1 MLRAYL
7 ADCLDKSTTNPTL
20 SEWGCYADVVEINH
34 RVRVAQQCL
43 RPPDDLRIDVA
54 GWLWA
59 YSGEKQDV
67 LGIGKQLTD
76 PRRWKALSPGRLKQP
91 RQRRG
96 VQPLHLAIES
106 RNGFSVRFGCPR
118 DHNFH
123 GRALARLPPHHSF
136 ATELSQTAQRVE
148 RLEATTLGRHREFVA
163 RSPPLFCAP
172 LVLRPPFSAP
182 ACGWPL
188 VGPTGRA
195 SRSSWRSLWQTA
207 NFLCVR
213 RTHRRLAATHRKAL
227 PSVQISDCRARK
239 LKLDREGAERAHRIG
254 YSAGLRA
261 PPRYIE
267 ISLPKDH
274 VRTHHTKEQSEPLGV
289 GARNRQ
295 PG

>member
-76 PRRWKALSPGRLKQP
+76 PRRWKALSSGRLKQP

-123 GRALARLPPHHSF
+123 GRALARLPPITPSPPSL
-136 ATELSQTAQRVE
+136 AKLLGASRDMRRP
-148 RLEATTLGRHREFVA
+148 RLGDIASSLRA
-163 RSPPLFCAP
+163 RPPCSAHPLFCACVW
-172 LVLRPPFSAP
+172 LAP
-182 ACGWPL
+182 G
-188 VGPTGRA
+188 
-195 SRSSWRSLWQTA
+195 
-207 NFLCVR
+207 
-213 RTHRRLAATHRKAL
+213 
-227 PSVQISDCRARK
+227 
-239 LKLDREGAERAHRIG
+239 GA
-254 YSAGLRA
+254 
-261 PPRYIE
+261 
-267 ISLPKDH
+267 
-274 VRTHHTKEQSEPLGV
+274 
-289 GARNRQ
+289 NRQ
-295 PG
+295 G